1 MLGSCYGVDPS
12 NLITRHDNCIYAIG
26 FDPIW
31 NVSINNLQFYNSYKM
46 KLAVIIGV
54 LQMLFGNKFK
64 AEIPINKSI
73 SLKEYA

>member
-1 MLGSCYGVDPS
+1 
-12 NLITRHDNCIYAIG
+12 
-26 FDPIW
+26 
-31 NVSINNLQFYNSYKM
+31 M